1 MHDEPIIR
9 TGTSSDNEA
18 IHAIEQSVFKEDS
31 WSLEMISQ
39 EIAKD
44 PSRITWIMELG
55 ELMIGY
61 SMVRSGPGEV
71 QLINMAVEP
80 SFHRMGLGKRLLDHF
95 LDQVPAKSS
104 VFLEVNRGNFPAIN
118 LYLGAGF
125 EDVAIR
131 EAYYR
136 DGSDAIVMCLI
147 KE

>member
-9 TGTSSDNEA
+9 TGAPSDNEA
-18 IHAIEQSVFKEDS
+18 IHAIEQSVFKEDP
-31 WSLEMISQ
+31 WSMEMISE
-39 EIAKD
+39 EIAED

-61 SMVRSGPGEV
+61 CMVRFGPGEV
-71 QLINMAVEP
+71 HLINMAVVT
-80 SFHRMGLGKRLLDHF
+80 SFHRLGLGKRMLDHF
-95 LDQVPAKSS
+95 LDQIPAKSS
-104 VFLEVNRGNFPAIN
+104 VFLEVKRGNFPAIN

-125 EDVAIR
+125 EEVAIR

-136 DGSDAIVMCLI
+136 DGSDAIVMCMI

>member
-18 IHAIEQSVFKEDS
+18 IQAIEQSVFKEDP

-61 SMVRSGPGEV
+61 CMVRSGPGEV
-71 QLINMAVEP
+71 HLINMAVEP
-80 SFHRMGLGKRLLDHF
+80 SFHCMGLGKRLLDHF

-104 VFLEVNRGNFPAIN
+104 VFLEVKRGNFPAIN

-125 EDVAIR
+125 EDVSIR

-136 DGSDAIVMCLI
+136 DGSDAIVMFLI

>member
-9 TGTSSDNEA
+9 TGAFSDIEA
-18 IHAIEQSVFKEDS
+18 IHSIEQSIFKKDP
-31 WSLEMISQ
+31 WSMEMISQ
-39 EIAKD
+39 EIAED
-44 PSRITWIMELG
+44 SSRITWIMELG

-61 SMVRSGPGEV
+61 CMVRFGPGEV
-71 QLINMAVEP
+71 HLINMAVVT
-80 SFHRMGLGKRLLDHF
+80 SFHHLGLGKRMLDHF
-95 LDQVPAKSS
+95 LDQIPAKSS
-104 VFLEVNRGNFPAIN
+104 VFLEVKRGNFPAIN

-136 DGSDAIVMCLI
+136 DGSDAIVMCMI

>member
-9 TGTSSDNEA
+9 TGSPSDNEA
-18 IHAIEQSVFKEDS
+18 IHAIEQSVFKEDP
-31 WSLEMISQ
+31 WSMEMISD
-39 EIAKD
+39 EIAED
-44 PSRITWIMELG
+44 PSRITWILELG

-61 SMVRSGPGEV
+61 CMVRSGPCEV
-71 QLINMAVEP
+71 HLINMAVVT
-80 SFHRMGLGKRLLDHF
+80 SFHRMVLGKRILDHF
-95 LDQVPAKSS
+95 LEQIPAKSS
-104 VFLEVNRGNFPAIN
+104 VFLEVKRGNFPAIN

-136 DGSDAIVMCLI
+136 EAKDAIVMCMI

>member
-71 QLINMAVEP
+71 HLINMAVEP

-125 EDVAIR
+125 EDVAVR

>member
-9 TGTSSDNEA
+9 TGAPSDNEA
-18 IHAIEQSVFKEDS
+18 IHAMEQSVFKEDP
-31 WSLEMISQ
+31 WSMEMIS
-39 EIAKD
+39 EETAED

-61 SMVRSGPGEV
+61 CMVRFRPGEV
-71 QLINMAVEP
+71 HLINMAVVT
-80 SFHRMGLGKRLLDHF
+80 SFHRMGLGKRMLDHF
-95 LDQVPAKSS
+95 LDQIPAKSS
-104 VFLEVNRGNFPAIN
+104 VFLEVKRGNFPAIN

-125 EDVAIR
+125 EGVAIR

-136 DGSDAIVMCLI
+136 DGSDAIVMCMI

>member
-9 TGTSSDNEA
+9 TGTPSDNEA
-18 IHAIEQSVFKEDS
+18 IHAIEQSVFKEDP

-39 EIAKD
+39 EISDD

-61 SMVRSGPGEV
+61 CMIRSGLGEIH
-71 QLINMAVEP
+71 LINMAVEP
-80 SFHRMGLGKRLLDHF
+80 SFQRMGLGKRMLDHF
-95 LDQVPAKSS
+95 LDQIPAKSS
-104 VFLEVNRGNFPAIN
+104 VFLEVKRGNFPAIN

-125 EDVAIR
+125 EDVAIH

>member
-1 MHDEPIIR
+1 
-9 TGTSSDNEA
+9 
-18 IHAIEQSVFKEDS
+18 
-31 WSLEMISQ
+31 MISQ
-39 EIAKD
+39 EIAED

-61 SMVRSGPGEV
+61 YMVRSGLGEV
-71 QLINMAVEP
+71 HLINIAVEP
-80 SFHRMGLGKRLLDHF
+80 CFQRIGLGKRMLDHF
-95 LDQVPAKSS
+95 LDKTPAKSS
-104 VFLEVNRGNFPAIN
+104 VFLEVKRGNFPAIN

-136 DGSDAIVMCLI
+136 DGSDAIVMCMV

>member
-9 TGTSSDNEA
+9 TGTFSDIEA
-18 IHAIEQSVFKEDS
+18 IHAIEQSVFKEDPCPM
-31 WSLEMISQ
+31 EMISD
-39 EIAKD
+39 EIAED
-44 PSRITWIMELG
+44 PSRITWILEHG

-61 SMVRSGPGEV
+61 CMVRFGPGEV
-71 QLINMAVEP
+71 HLINMAVVT
-80 SFHRMGLGKRLLDHF
+80 SFHRMGMGKRMLDHF
-95 LDQVPAKSS
+95 LDQIPAKSS
-104 VFLEVNRGNFPAIN
+104 VFLEVKRGNFPAIN

-136 DGSDAIVMCLI
+136 DGSDAIVMCMI